1 MSEGSERTPP
11 GDETSRKK
19 INLIYIL
26 KEQSL
31 SAVTQYRQI
40 SVLNVDGKIVNEEGF
55 QRSANALNMPQ

>member
-40 SVLNVDGKIVNEEGF
+40 SVLNVDGKIVNEERF